1 MTPELML
8 EMFQSARIL
17 VRGTVLDIRDDDSV
31 TVEANDGDVPLS
43 CDVLQTGE
51 SPLRLAEGDSVLL
64 WCSDDAE
71 ERGIILGRIG
81 LSQAQEQDEDDAPDE
96 LVLRAGQ
103 RLVLSCGEA
112 SIILREDGK
121 VLVKGKNIVTH
132 ATKLNRLRGGAVAIN

>member
-8 EMFQSARIL
+8 EMFRSARIL
-17 VRGTVLDIRDDDSV
+17 VRATVLDVRDDDSV
-31 TVEANDGDVPLS
+31 IVAGSDGDPPLA

-51 SPLRLAEGDSVLL
+51 SPLRLTEGDSVLL
-64 WCSDDAE
+64 WCSDDTE
-71 ERGIILGRIG
+71 ERGIVLGRVG
-81 LSQAQEQDEDDAPDE
+81 LPQAQDQDEDDVPEE

-112 SIILREDGK
+112 SITLREDGK

-132 ATKLNRLRGGAVAIN
+132 AKKLNRLRGGAVAIN

>member
-31 TVEANDGDVPLS
+31 IVAASHGDAPLS

-51 SPLRLAEGDSVLL
+51 SPLRLTEGDSVLL
-64 WCSDDAE
+64 WCSDDVE

-81 LSQAQEQDEDDAPDE
+81 QPQAPEQDQDNVPEE

-112 SIILREDGK
+112 SITLREDGK
-121 VLVKGKNIVTH
+121 VLVKGENIVTH
-132 ATKLNRLRGGAVAIN
+132 AKKLNRLRGGAVAIN